1 MFCYTILTMKII
13 TYRLDGFEAV
23 TATKG
28 TAFEVEGKS
37 IADFG
42 YVKDRT
48 PLLLETADE
57 VPCFFYIPKKLLG
70 AALLTEKRTLDEF
83 LKAKLGELIKAEKLD
98 PKEIVVYFGPCI
110 TFSHC
115 PVSREF
121 QLALMKRGYGAACKR
136 TDKVDYVDYPVL
148 NLLQVRALGIPMT
161 NIYLSD
167 YDTYEN
173 PDLFYSHARKDD
185 QKLNLSVGRL
195 IY

>member
-1 MFCYTILTMKII
+1 MKII

-28 TAFEVEGKS
+28 TAFEVEGKT

-48 PLLLETADE
+48 PLLLKTADE
-57 VPCFFYIPKKLLG
+57 VPCFFFVKQKLLG
-70 AALLTEKRTLDEF
+70 AAVLSETRTLKEF
-83 LKAKLGELIKAEKLD
+83 LKEKLGALMKAESLD

-115 PVSREF
+115 PVSRDF
-121 QLALMKRGYGAACKR
+121 QLGLMKRGYGAACKR

-148 NLLQVRALGIPMT
+148 NLLQLRSLGIPMA
-161 NIYLSD
+161 NIYISD
-167 YDTYEN
+167 YDTFEN

-185 QKLNLSVGRL
+185 AKMNLSVGRL
-195 IY
+195 VY